1 MGLTFTT
8 GEKMATFYVD
18 RAGVE
23 LRTDGRCLAIY
34 ENAQLERS
42 IPLILLDR
50 IVIAAP
56 ARLTSGLLAW
66 LGRWRIGL
74 VVLGRSDAGRAAFL
88 VGAPMGDGA
97 RRVSQYRGYLDESWR
112 RRFSRRL
119 IRAKLAAQART
130 LRHLIRERPDER
142 KPLRDALEQI
152 ARSAAQLRACEPPP
166 LAVLRGIEGASAV
179 AYFQALSRVF
189 PPSLAFEGRNRRPP
203 RDPVN
208 VCLSLAY
215 TLAHYEAVNVIHSA
229 GLDPFIG
236 FYHDL
241 AWNRESL
248 ACDLIEPLRPRLDLW
263 VWELFRSRSLR
274 AEHFRQRETRCEL
287 GKAGRRVFYEAHEPL
302 AARLRHQMRRMSRLA
317 LRALEAE
324 FPVSREET
332 DEDSLS

>member
-1 MGLTFTT
+1 MHFTSIT
-8 GEKMATFYVD
+8 VEAMATFYVD

-23 LRTDGRCLAIY
+23 LRTDGRCLSIY

-50 IVIAAP
+50 VVITAP
-56 ARLTSGLLAW
+56 ARLTSGVLAW

-74 VVLGRSDAGRAAFL
+74 VVLSRFDAGRAAFL
-88 VGAPMGDGA
+88 IGAPMGDGG
-97 RRVSQYRGYLDESWR
+97 RRIAQYRAYLDEGWR

-119 IRAKLAAQART
+119 LRAKLAAQARA
-130 LRHLIRERPDER
+130 LRHLIRERPEER

-152 ARSAAQLRACEPPP
+152 ARSAAQLRASDAP
-166 LAVLRGIEGASAV
+166 LPVLRGVEGAAAV
-179 AYFQALSRVF
+179 AYFQALAHVI
-189 PPSLAFEGRNRRPP
+189 PPALGFQGRNRRPP

-215 TLAHYEAVNVIHSA
+215 TLAHYEAVNAIHVA
-229 GLDPFIG
+229 GLDPYIG

-248 ACDLIEPLRPRLDLW
+248 ACDLIEPLRPRLDVW
-263 VWELFRSRSLR
+263 VWEMLRSRALR
-274 AEHFRQRETRCEL
+274 AEHFRQRDARCEL
-287 GKAGRRVFYEAHEPL
+287 GKAGRRIFYEAHEPV
-302 AARLRHQMRRMSRLA
+302 AARLRLQMRRMSRLL

-324 FPVSREET
+324 FPIPREET
-332 DEDSLS
+332 DEDAVS